1 MARFARELS
10 ENGYQHII
18 IRGIGKQILFEDD
31 WDYKYFLNLMQRFS
45 DETDVKICAYCLMDN
60 HVHMLIHDKNEKV
73 SLFMKKLGV
82 AYAGFFNHKYERT
95 GHLFQ
100 DRFKS
105 EIVYDDFYFMTVL
118 RYILRNPEKAGVC
131 KTENFR
137 WSSYSLCFSN
147 ASFIE
152 NDLIRDLFK
161 SFDVFKNFVLTD
173 ADDDCM
179 EYEKPKKDD
188 EWALNKIK
196 KILGIESGTILQN
209 YSRIDRDDALR
220 KLKAA
225 GMSIR
230 LIERMT
236 GISKG
241 IIQRV

>member
-1 MARFARELS
+1 MARIARELS
-10 ENGYQHII
+10 ENGYQHVI

-31 WDYKYFLNLMQRFS
+31 WDYKYFISLMQRFS
-45 DETDVKICAYCLMDN
+45 EETGVKICAYCLMDN
-60 HVHMLIHDKNEKV
+60 HVHMLIHDNDKNI

-105 EIVYDDFYFMTVL
+105 EIVYDELYFLTVL

-131 KTENFR
+131 RTENFR

-161 SFDVFKNFVLTD
+161 GIDDFRDYVLTD

-179 EYEKPKKDD
+179 EYEERKDD
-188 EWALNKIK
+188 EWALKKIK
-196 KILGIESGTILQN
+196 KILGIENGTILQS

-230 LIERMT
+230 QIERMT

-241 IIQRV
+241 IIQRK